1 MTVSEDWYSEHPEYE
16 DAPVNPVEIAD
27 NLSPDARASL
37 IAEAIDQ
44 YWAGDWELRAA
55 TFFHDLSVNERK
67 WFG

>member
-27 NLSPDARASL
+27 QLSPDARASL
-37 IAEAIDQ
+37 IAEAIDH
-44 YWAGDWELRAA
+44 YWGGWPNRRVWFIGDSDRQEA
-55 TFFHDLSVNERK
+55 E